1 MFEFIDE
8 CGGGRTAPENL
19 DSDFSRRNE
28 VAQDDI
34 DHGARWEHWRHAVLA
49 LIDRGEIPIVL
60 DFVIDFF
67 RKSCLTLD

>member
-1 MFEFIDE
+1 MTILIT
-8 CGGGRTAPENL
+8 GGAGY
-19 DSDFSRRNE
+19 
-28 VAQDDI
+28 I
-34 DHGARWEHWRHAVLA
+34 GGHAVLA